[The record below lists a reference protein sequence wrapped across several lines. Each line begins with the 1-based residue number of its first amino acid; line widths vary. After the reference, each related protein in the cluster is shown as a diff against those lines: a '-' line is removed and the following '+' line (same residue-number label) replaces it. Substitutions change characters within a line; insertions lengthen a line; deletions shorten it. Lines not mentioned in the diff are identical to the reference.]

1 MYARQISMSLKPNS
15 AAGFTRKLETEVIPL
30 LRKQKGFKDEITFV
44 NPTGKEAFA
53 VSMWDN
59 KENAEA
65 YGRGSYTEVNKI
77 LSDLVEGTPQLKTFE
92 IANSTCHKIAASAQA
107 A

>member
-1 MYARQISMSLKPNS
+1 MYARQVSMNLKPNS
-15 AAGFTRKLETEVIPL
+15 TDGFTRKLETEVIPL

-44 NPTGKEAFA
+44 SPTGKDAFA
-53 VSMWDN
+53 VSLWDN

-65 YGRGSYTEVNKI
+65 YGRDSYTEVNKI
-77 LSDLVEGTPQLKTFE
+77 LSGLVEGTPQLKTFE
-92 IANSTCHKIAASAQA
+92 IANSTCHKIAAASHA

>member
-1 MYARQISMSLKPNS
+1 MYARQLTMSLKPNS
-15 AAGFTRKLETEVIPL
+15 TANFTRKLETEVIPL

-44 NPTGKEAFA
+44 SPAGKEAFA
-53 VSMWDN
+53 VSLWDN

-77 LSDLVEGTPQLKTFE
+77 LADLVEGTPQVKAFE
-92 IANSTCHKIAASAQA
+92 IANSTCHKIAAASHA